1 MKHWLSE
8 KLICPDC
15 LPAELPLELSCQKE
29 ASGDILEGELNCRH
43 CGAHFPI
50 NRGVADLTPQKVHQT
65 EGDKSGGN
73 GYNAPLMLSAY
84 LWSHFGDLLHDGRAT
99 DAYRL
104 WSERFRPAAADTA
117 GGDALDIGCAVGRLC
132 FEMSDAYERVIG
144 VDTSPAFIAK
154 AREIA
159 ERKALDFDLIVE
171 GHLTRRQHLEFNN
184 HWRFENVEF
193 IVADAL
199 ALPFRKRDFASIAAI
214 NVLEKVPDPLKHL
227 REVNRVLAERDSL
240 FLFSDPFSWDP
251 AFSKPERWLGGSSNG
266 TPYSRR
272 GIDTMRRLFAGE
284 FGVFDPPLRIAD
296 EGDVSWKIRKTEN
309 LWEHITSQFLV
320 GCRKETLPKEHQF

>member
-1 MKHWLSE
+1 MKHWVSE

-15 LPAELPLELSCQKE
+15 LPEEFPLGLNSQEQ
-29 ASGDILEGELNCRH
+29 AHGDILEGEFNCPH
-43 CGAHFPI
+43 CGANFPI
-50 NRGVADLTPQKVHQT
+50 SKGIADLTPQKDCKT
-65 EGDKSGGN
+65 EQKSSN
-73 GYNAPLMLSAY
+73 NTYNAPIMLSAY

-104 WSERFRPAAADTA
+104 WSERFRPAAADSAA
-117 GGDALDIGCAVGRLC
+117 GDGLDIGCAVGRLC
-132 FEMSDAYERVIG
+132 FEMSDTYERVIG

-159 ERKALDFDLIVE
+159 ERKSLDFDLIVE
-171 GHLTRRQHLEFNN
+171 GHLTRGQHLEFNN
-184 HWRFENVEF
+184 NWHFENVDF

-199 ALPFRKRDFASIAAI
+199 ALPFRRQDFSGVAAI

-227 REVNRVLAERDSL
+227 REVNRVLTDRDSL

-251 AFSKPERWLGGSSNG
+251 AFSKPERWLGGSNNG
-266 TPYSRR
+266 TPFSRR

-284 FGVFDPPLRIAD
+284 FGVFDPPLQIAD
-296 EGDVSWKIRKTEN
+296 QGDVAWKIRKTEN

-320 GCRKETLPKEHQF
+320 GCRRSV

>member
-15 LPAELPLELSCQKE
+15 LPAELPLELTCQKE
-29 ASGDILEGELNCRH
+29 ASGDILEGELNCHH

-50 NRGVADLTPQKVHQT
+50 NRGVADLTPQKAHQT
-65 EGDKSGGN
+65 ENDKSSGN

-84 LWSHFGDLLHDGRAT
+84 LWSHFGDLLDDGRAT

-104 WSERFRPAAADTA
+104 WSDRFRPAAADTA

-171 GHLTRRQHLEFNN
+171 GHLTRRQHLE
-184 HWRFENVEF
+184 
-193 IVADAL
+193 
-199 ALPFRKRDFASIAAI
+199 
-214 NVLEKVPDPLKHL
+214 
-227 REVNRVLAERDSL
+227 
-240 FLFSDPFSWDP
+240 
-251 AFSKPERWLGGSSNG
+251 
-266 TPYSRR
+266 
-272 GIDTMRRLFAGE
+272 
-284 FGVFDPPLRIAD
+284 
-296 EGDVSWKIRKTEN
+296 
-309 LWEHITSQFLV
+309 
-320 GCRKETLPKEHQF
+320 

>member
-1 MKHWLSE
+1 MKHWVSE

-15 LPAELPLELSCQKE
+15 LPEEIPLALISRRQ
-29 ASGDILEGELNCRH
+29 ASGDILEGELNCPY
-43 CGAHFPI
+43 CGTNFPI
-50 NRGVADLTPQKVHQT
+50 SRGIADLTPRREQNT
-65 EGDKSGGN
+65 ESRSSSN
-73 GYNAPLMLSAY
+73 GYNAPVMLSAY

-104 WSERFRPAAADTA
+104 WSERFRPAAADSA
-117 GGDALDIGCAVGRLC
+117 AGDALDIGCAVGRLC
-132 FEMSDAYERVIG
+132 FEMSGTYERVIG
-144 VDTSPAFIAK
+144 LDTSPAFIAK

-159 ERKALDFDLIVE
+159 ERKALDFDMIVE

-184 HWRFENVEF
+184 DWHFENVEF

-199 ALPFRKRDFASIAAI
+199 ALPFRMQGFASVAAI

-227 REVNRVLAERDSL
+227 REVNRVLAERESL

-251 AFSKPERWLGGSSNG
+251 AFSPPERWLGGSNNG

-284 FGVFDPPLRIAD
+284 FGVFDPPLQIAD
-296 EGDVSWKIRKTEN
+296 QGDVSWKIRKTEN

-320 GCRKETLPKEHQF
+320 GCRKEKIPKEYQF